1 MTAGRMTYDLRRL
14 RLHGLI
20 ERIPDTHRYRVTD
33 LGLRSAVFFTRAY
46 NRLVRTGL
54 SQLNDLTTA
63 TPLRRAFTSLEAQ
76 MDQLAT
82 RSRLAA

>member
-20 ERIPDTHRYRVTD
+20 ERIPHTHRYRVTD
-33 LGLRSAVFFTRAY
+33 LGLRTAVFFTRAY

-54 SQLNDLTTA
+54 AELNDPATSTT
-63 TPLRRAFTSLEAQ
+63 LRNAFTKLDAE
-76 MDQLAT
+76 MDNLAK